1 MIENCPNSRI
11 AVARSATKSMAS
23 AVGTKLSIRLNWTV
37 ANGTEATKLRANI
50 MITRNA
56 KRVCRE
62 DGGIAAIKNS
72 FAAAWL
78 PSAMG

>member
-1 MIENCPNSRI
+1 
-11 AVARSATKSMAS
+11 
-23 AVGTKLSIRLNWTV
+23 
-37 ANGTEATKLRANI
+37 

-78 PSAMG
+78 WFRHGLNISSNCYQL